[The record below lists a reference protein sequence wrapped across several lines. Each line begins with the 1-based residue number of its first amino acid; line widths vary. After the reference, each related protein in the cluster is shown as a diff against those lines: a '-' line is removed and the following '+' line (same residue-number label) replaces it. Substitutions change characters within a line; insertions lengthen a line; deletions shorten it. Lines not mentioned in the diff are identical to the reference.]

1 MVGQTISH
9 YRILQ
14 RLGHGGMG
22 VVYEAE
28 DLNLGRHVALK
39 FLPEHLA
46 DDPQILERFQREAR
60 AASSLNHPNICTIY
74 EIGREETRYFIAMEL
89 LEGKTLK
96 EHIHNTP
103 LEMDELVDVAIQV
116 ADALDAAHRKG
127 IIHRDVKPANIFI
140 TARGQAKVLDFGLAK
155 VTDPTREF
163 AGATLGA
170 SAATVSEENLTSPGS
185 AMGTVAYMSPEQA
198 RGKDLDPRT
207 DIFSLGAVI
216 YEMSTGKLPFRGDTT
231 AVIFDSIL
239 NKTPVPPVRINPDL
253 PPKLEEI
260 INKALE
266 KDRDLRYQSA
276 SDMRADLRR
285 LKRDSESGRVPLATM
300 EEELPAAAAAA
311 RVSPA
316 RGQSAARG
324 SSAHTAPAVGV
335 AVAQPRRRW
344 PYFVAAAAV
353 VIIIAGFVIGLR
365 LKHATTLTEKDSIL
379 LADFVNTTGDS
390 VFDGT
395 LKKALAV
402 DLSQSPYLNIF
413 PEQRV
418 RQTLQLMGK
427 SPEQRITADIG
438 REICERNGI
447 KAMITG
453 SIASLGNSYVITVGA
468 LNAATGDSLAEAQV
482 QATSKEQV
490 LDTMGKAVSNL
501 REKLGE
507 SLGSIKSH
515 DKPLS
520 EATTSS
526 LEALKAFTLGDEKHL
541 GGEDLEAVPLY
552 KRAIELDPNF
562 ALAYARLA
570 TSYGNLGQ
578 LSLSDENRK
587 KAFELRDRASEHE
600 RLYITAHYYADSGQL
615 NKGIEAYE
623 LYRQSYP
630 RDSIPYNNLAAI
642 YNQQGQ
648 FDKALAA
655 AQEAVRI
662 DPLSASNYENEA
674 TAYLGM
680 GRIEEAKSIIH
691 QEIQKGVGG
700 SFAHYHLVGIAN
712 AQGDTATMQKERA
725 ATEKS
730 DMGKLMM
737 TFFDAR
743 LAFSKGQIRRAHD
756 ILLQV
761 SDMQRRVGSPEGAA
775 DTLVYGA
782 TFDALYGFPAAGIKE
797 TIDRAMKISQGRN
810 VLTDAALALAAL
822 GDNRAESLMQEL
834 AKANP
839 DDTVLQLN
847 YIPRTQALLALTHG
861 NAEKAAQLMEPAKAY
876 DRGDAASLYVR
887 GLIYLKLAR
896 YSDANQEFQHIVEMG
911 SVSTEDP
918 LLLLARMCIARAA
931 AGSGD
936 KAKARKMYQDVLAF
950 WKDADPGVPLIREV
964 KTEYAKLQ

>member
-1 MVGQTISH
+1 MVGQSISH

-74 EIGREETRYFIAMEL
+74 EIGREEARYFIAMEL

-96 EHIHNTP
+96 EHIHNSP
-103 LEMDELVDVAIQV
+103 LEMDELLDIAIQA

-127 IIHRDVKPANIFI
+127 IIHRDIKPANIFI

-231 AVIFDSIL
+231 AIIFDSIL

-266 KDRDLRYQSA
+266 KERDLRYQSA

-285 LKRDSESGRVPLATM
+285 LKRDSESGRVPLATV
-300 EEELPAAAAAA
+300 EEELPAPDAA

-324 SSAHTAPAVGV
+324 SSAHTAAAAGV
-335 AVAQPRRRW
+335 AVAQPRRRRR
-344 PYFVAAAAV
+344 YFVAAAAA
-353 VIIIAGFVIGLR
+353 IIIVAGLVSVLR
-365 LKHATTLTEKDSIL
+365 VKHGATLTEKDSIL
-379 LADFVNTTGDS
+379 LADFVNTTGDA

-402 DLSQSPYLNIF
+402 DLSQSPYLNVF

-418 RQTLQLMGK
+418 RRTLQLMGK
-427 SPEQRITADIG
+427 PADQRITPDIG
-438 REICERNGI
+438 REICQRDGI

-453 SIASLGNSYVITVGA
+453 SIAPLGSSYVLTLGA
-468 LNAATGDSLAEAQV
+468 VNATTGDSLAETQAQ
-482 QATSKEQV
+482 ANSKEQV
-490 LDTMGKAVSNL
+490 LDTMGKAVSSL

-541 GGEDLEAVPLY
+541 GGEELEAVPLF
-552 KRAIELDPNF
+552 KRAIELDANF

-578 LSLSDENRK
+578 LSLSDEMRK

-623 LYRQSYP
+623 LYKQSYP

-642 YNQQGQ
+642 YNQHGQ

-662 DPLSASNYENEA
+662 DPMSASNWENEA

-680 GRIEEAKSIIH
+680 GRIEEAKAVVH
-691 QEIQKGVGG
+691 QEIERGVGG
-700 SFAHYHLVGIAN
+700 SLAHYHLVGIAY
-712 AQGDTATMQKERA
+712 AQGDMTTYQKERA

-730 DMGKLMM
+730 DQGKLILA
-737 TFFDAR
+737 FFDAR
-743 LAFSKGQIRRAHD
+743 LAFSKGQMRRAHD
-756 ILLQV
+756 LLSQV
-761 SDMQRRVGSPEGAA
+761 ADMQRRIGSLEGAA
-775 DTLVYGA
+775 DTMVYGA
-782 TFDALYGFPAAGIKE
+782 TLDALYGFPAADVKRGLDE
-797 TIDRAMKISQGRN
+797 AMKIFQGRN
-810 VLTDAALALAAL
+810 VLTDGALVLAIL
-822 GDNRAESLMQEL
+822 GDNRAESLMQEV
-834 AKANP
+834 AKTRP
-839 DDTVLQLN
+839 DDTDLQLD
-847 YIPRTQALLALTHG
+847 YIPRIQALLALNHG
-861 NAEKAAQLMEPAKAY
+861 NAQKAAQLMEPAKAV
-876 DRGDAASLYVR
+876 DRGDAVSLYLR

-896 YSDANQEFQHIVEMG
+896 YADATQEFQRILDMSSG
-911 SVSTEDP
+911 GAEDAVLP
-918 LLLLARMCIARAA
+918 LTRLNIARAA
-931 AGSGD
+931 AGAGD
-936 KAKARKMYQDVLAF
+936 KAKARTLYQDVLSH
-950 WKDADPGVPLIREV
+950 WKDADPDVPLIHEV
-964 KTEYAKLQ
+964 KAEYAKLQ